1 MGIVWSKRSTYLI
14 ALTIGL
20 IALAVSLFFAL
31 QKPVTLAV
39 DGKVIESR
47 MFFSSTVAD
56 VLEKNHIKLADK
68 DEVSPNLN
76 SIIKKNSEIT
86 VTRAHKVKIIAD
98 GEVVEVISTPISVKE
113 AIKLAKVELGDKD
126 IVKTVPTE
134 KTIPNQ
140 EIEVIRVTEKEVQ
153 LEESIPYQTEKT
165 VDNTLEKGLTKTISK
180 GQNGVALNTIK
191 VIYHDGEEV
200 KREVINSEV
209 KAEPKNQVIALGN
222 ITSVS
227 RSGQTFNFREAIQV
241 QASAYTYTGNRTAT
255 GKTPTVGM
263 VAVDPNLIPLGT
275 RLYIEGYGYAVAADT
290 GGSIKGNRVDLFME
304 DRSQCLNWGRRTVK
318 LYILQ

>member
-68 DEVSPNLN
+68 DEVIPNLN